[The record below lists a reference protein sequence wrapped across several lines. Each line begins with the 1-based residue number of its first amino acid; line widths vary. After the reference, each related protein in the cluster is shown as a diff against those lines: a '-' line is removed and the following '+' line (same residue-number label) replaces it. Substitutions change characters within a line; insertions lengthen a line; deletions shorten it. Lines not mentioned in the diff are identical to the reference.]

1 MHRPFCNGSFVVHKT
16 KKCFSSVALDRTHE
30 QVIHGGVK
38 GGAVR
43 LTENPVALRRWTVAS
58 LELVQ
63 MVEEFE
69 GNIPSAEDHH
79 HREQKHG
86 FQSAFPKD

>member
-1 MHRPFCNGSFVVHKT
+1 M
-16 KKCFSSVALDRTHE
+16 
-30 QVIHGGVK
+30 
-38 GGAVR
+38 R

-58 LELVQ
+58 LELPQ

-79 HREQKHG
+79 HREQKYG